1 MELVAF
7 VKLDFVEKRE
17 LEFSLKREEG
27 GGGESESP
35 TQKKRPK
42 FLTV

>member
-17 LEFSLKREEG
+17 LYSFLSKEKK
-27 GGGESESP
+27 GGESESP
-35 TQKKRPK
+35 LQKKRPK

>member
-27 GGGESESP
+27 GGESESP